1 MCHIAPKLV
10 RGRKQFMA
18 YLKSTPLGN
27 IAVTL
32 VSLTLAAYFCFSAIQ
47 GDYGILRRAEYRTDL
62 TELQK
67 TFEKLTK
74 SILLLE
80 NKTLR
85 LSENYLDLDLLDEQ
99 ARSILGFIRPDEIVI
114 HQK

>member
-1 MCHIAPKLV
+1 MVNL
-10 RGRKQFMA
+10 R
-18 YLKSTPLGN
+18 STPLGSV
-27 IAVTL
+27 AVTL

-47 GDYGILRRAEYRTDL
+47 GDYGILRRAEYLAETAI
-62 TELQK
+62 LQQN
-67 TFEKLTK
+67 FEQIKK

-85 LSENYLDLDLLDEQ
+85 LSDRYLDLDLLDEQ